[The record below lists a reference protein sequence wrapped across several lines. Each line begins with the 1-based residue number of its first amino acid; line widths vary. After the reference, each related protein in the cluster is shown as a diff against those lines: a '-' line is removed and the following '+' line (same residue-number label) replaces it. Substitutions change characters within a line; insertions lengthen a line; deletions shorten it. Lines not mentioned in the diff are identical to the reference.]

1 MSAVKKSDGLGL
13 DKGARNKLKRIRTK
27 GKDGLSQNGKPN
39 TLNPPFPW
47 SMIRI
52 THDFFDT

>member
-13 DKGARNKLKRIRTK
+13 DKGARNKLKLIRTK
-27 GKDGLSQNGKPN
+27 GKDGLSQDGKSV

-47 SMIRI
+47 AMIPI
-52 THDFFDT
+52 THDFFYT